1 MGTRQEEL
9 DENHF
14 NCLNVFMWSENSAVK
29 VLTYRL
35 LNSLGRQDL
44 IDMMY
49 LEENKLN
56 WAKAGISNEEKRIYL
71 KIKRCNTQSWRYC
84 RNN

>member
-1 MGTRQEEL
+1 VGTRQEEL

-14 NCLNVFMWSENSAVK
+14 NCLNKFMWSENSAVK
-29 VLTYRL
+29 ILPYRL
-35 LNSLGRQDL
+35 LNYLGHQDL

-56 WAKAGISNEEKRIYL
+56 WVKLE
-71 KIKRCNTQSWRYC
+71 
-84 RNN
+84 